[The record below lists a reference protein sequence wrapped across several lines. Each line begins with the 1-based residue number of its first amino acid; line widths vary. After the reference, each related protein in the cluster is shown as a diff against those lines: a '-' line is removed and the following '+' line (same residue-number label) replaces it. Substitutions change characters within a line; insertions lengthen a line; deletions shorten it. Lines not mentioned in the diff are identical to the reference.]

1 VLDEKLTSSGQ
12 LRWLYRQALDRT
24 KPDLAVALR
33 CVKAARRA
41 GCLVAPYLQDE
52 ELLRR
57 IVGYKPMSEEEW
69 ERLWQ
74 SHLQDWK

>member
-1 VLDEKLTSSGQ
+1 M
-12 LRWLYRQALDRT
+12 
-24 KPDLAVALR
+24 
-33 CVKAARRA
+33 KAARRA

-69 ERLWQ
+69 ERLWPA
-74 SHLQDWK
+74 HLQDWK